1 LNTVAAD
8 ARGYRLTSID
18 MLRGL
23 AIIIMAIDHT
33 RDFFHAGAT
42 IDPMGSENVSVVL
55 ALTRWITHFCAPV
68 FVLLSGTS
76 AGLMVA
82 RKSAGDLCLF
92 LLTRG
97 LWLIFV
103 EIAIIST
110 AITLSPGGLEQFGG
124 RTLAFMQVIWAIG
137 ASMVVLAFAQFLG
150 RKVCLVAG
158 AIIVLGHNGL
168 DGIWPAPQGLLDTSP
183 PLWVALHASM
193 SKAWGP
199 FHFLFLYPLLPWIG
213 VMLLGFGVS
222 GLFERAPEVRN
233 RALLR
238 WGIAI
243 TAAFLVL
250 RFIDAYGEPN
260 HWEVHERGAA
270 TFVDFLNNTKY
281 PPSLMFLLMT
291 LGPAAIFC
299 ACADRMHGFFKDAF
313 VMFGRVPF
321 AFYVAHFY
329 LLHLLAILMGVIQ
342 GFAASQM
349 VTFPLFF
356 PQGYG
361 VNLLA
366 VYGVWLLVIVVL
378 YPFCRWVA
386 GVKARSR
393 AWWLSY
399 L

>member
-1 LNTVAAD
+1 MGAGGEQDKVVAAAD
-8 ARGYRLTSID
+8 AAPRRRWRWKRL
-18 MLRGL
+18 
-23 AIIIMAIDHT
+23 
-33 RDFFHAGAT
+33 
-42 IDPMGSENVSVVL
+42 
-55 ALTRWITHFCAPV
+55 
-68 FVLLSGTS
+68 
-76 AGLMVA
+76 
-82 RKSAGDLCLF
+82 
-92 LLTRG
+92 
-97 LWLIFV
+97 LWLPVLFV
-103 EIAIIST
+103 
-110 AITLSPGGLEQFGG
+110 
-124 RTLAFMQVIWAIG
+124 AFSCLQV
-137 ASMVVLAFAQFLG
+137 
-150 RKVCLVAG
+150 
-158 AIIVLGHNGL
+158 
-168 DGIWPAPQGLLDTSP
+168 
-183 PLWVALHASM
+183 
-193 SKAWGP
+193 
-199 FHFLFLYPLLPWIG
+199 
-213 VMLLGFGVS
+213 
-222 GLFERAPEVRN
+222 
-233 RALLR
+233 
-238 WGIAI
+238 
-243 TAAFLVL
+243 LVL